1 MASIDRLLDIMARLR
16 DPQRG
21 CPWDLQQNFKT
32 IAPYTVEESYEVADA
47 IERDDLP
54 ALRDELGDLLFQ
66 VVFHSQMAREQSAF
80 NFDDVVNAIC
90 DKMERRHPHVF
101 GDASIAN
108 AEAQTVAWEEQKRQE
123 RAQKN
128 AGAEQASVLD
138 DVPLALPALTRANK
152 LGKRAAQVGFEW
164 SDVHGAVDK
173 LDEEIAEFKAE
184 VRAHACLQADAVD
197 KHANDEQSKQAHSRQ
212 HERLAA
218 EIGDVLFCVVNV
230 CRYLKI
236 DPEQALKRT
245 NASFERRFRYVERG
259 LAARGKTPRQATLAE
274 MDQLWDEG
282 KSQERRDR

>member
-1 MASIDRLLDIMARLR
+1 MSGIQRLLDIMTRLR

-21 CPWDLQQNFKT
+21 CPWDLQQSFKT
-32 IAPYTVEESYEVADA
+32 IAPYTVEEAYEVADA
-47 IERDDLP
+47 IERDDL
-54 ALRDELGDLLFQ
+54 ASLRDELGDLLFQ
-66 VVFHSQMAREQSAF
+66 VVFHAQMAKEQGAF
-80 NFDDVVNAIC
+80 DFDAVAHAIC

-101 GDASIAN
+101 GSASVAD
-108 AEAQTVAWEEQKRQE
+108 AEAQSVAWEEQKRRE
-123 RAQKN
+123 RAQKRS
-128 AGAEQASVLD
+128 GEEQGSVLD
-138 DVPLALPALTRANK
+138 DVPIALPALTRANK

-164 SDVHGAVDK
+164 SDVHGAIEK

-184 VRAHACLQADAVD
+184 VRSHVCLQADTTASTT
-197 KHANDEQSKQAHSRQ
+197 EGQRQ

-236 DPEQALKRT
+236 DPELALKRT

-259 LAARGKTPRQATLAE
+259 LAKQGKTPQQATLAE

-282 KSQERRDR
+282 KAEERRSP